1 MKKTSASIILG
12 IILDIIF
19 GLLFMFVII
28 SIQKD
33 KEEITYYMNQ
43 IGIYKE
49 QDNANK
55 CINEIKSLDLNGY
68 TYMNDDLFVVV
79 TSITLNKEDCIKEQE
94 ILKNNNISFI
104 LKEIT
109 TSNEELIN
117 SLRNN
122 NFKYVMELMTK

>member
-117 SLRNN
+117 ALRNN

>member
-12 IILDIIF
+12 LILDIIF

-117 SLRNN
+117 ALRNN

>member
-117 SLRNN
+117 ALRNN
-122 NFKYVMELMTK
+122 NFNYVMELMTK

>member
-12 IILDIIF
+12 LILDIIF

-49 QDNANK
+49 QENANK
-55 CINEIKSLDLNGY
+55 CINEVNSLDLNGY

-94 ILKNNNISFI
+94 ILENNNISFI

>member
-12 IILDIIF
+12 ITLDIIF
-19 GLLFMFVII
+19 GLLFMFIII

-55 CINEIKSLDLNGY
+55 CINEVKSLDLNGY
-68 TYMNDDLFVVV
+68 TYINDDLYVVV
-79 TSITLNKEDCIKEQE
+79 TSVTLNKEDCVKEQE
-94 ILKNNNISFI
+94 ILKNNNINFI

-109 TSNEELIN
+109 TSNEVLIN
-117 SLRNN
+117 ALRNN
-122 NFKYVMELMTK
+122 NFKYVMELMSK